1 MVRVDQSSFVLID
14 VQGKLA
20 TLMFERQ
27 RLVENLQI
35 LLKGARILNLP
46 ILWLEQYPKG
56 LGPTVP
62 EVAEILDGLDPI
74 SKTTFSAC
82 GEQRF
87 LDALSTTGRRQ
98 TIVAGIESHVCVY
111 QTTRDLLADDME
123 VEVITDAVSSRT
135 EANYR
140 LGLGRMA
147 SMGATLSSVEM
158 CLFEL
163 LREAGSDPFK
173 EISRLVR

>member
-62 EVAEILDGLDPI
+62 EVAEILDCHYTTVHHKIRAGIIPISPLSGAKSTRVLTVDLRRLMGLD
-74 SKTTFSAC
+74 
-82 GEQRF
+82 
-87 LDALSTTGRRQ
+87 
-98 TIVAGIESHVCVY
+98 
-111 QTTRDLLADDME
+111 
-123 VEVITDAVSSRT
+123 
-135 EANYR
+135 
-140 LGLGRMA
+140 
-147 SMGATLSSVEM
+147 
-158 CLFEL
+158 
-163 LREAGSDPFK
+163 
-173 EISRLVR
+173 